1 MPRDA
6 DAATG
11 TKEVG
16 ETDVVCGFYR
26 STCCVQ
32 GGRVGRSGRGGL
44 YTIEFT
50 ESRMEVTRVD
60 QVVS

>member
-16 ETDVVCGFYR
+16 GTDVVCGFYR
-26 STCCVQ
+26 STSFEK
-32 GGRVGRSGRGGL
+32 RP
-44 YTIEFT
+44 T
-50 ESRMEVTRVD
+50 EATKFEMIKAFVPLRLST
-60 QVVS
+60 

>member
-16 ETDVVCGFYR
+16 ETDVVCGFLQEYVLC
-26 STCCVQ
+26 S
-32 GGRVGRSGRGGL
+32 GGEGGKEREGGVI
-44 YTIEFT
+44 Y
-50 ESRMEVTRVD
+50 D
-60 QVVS
+60 